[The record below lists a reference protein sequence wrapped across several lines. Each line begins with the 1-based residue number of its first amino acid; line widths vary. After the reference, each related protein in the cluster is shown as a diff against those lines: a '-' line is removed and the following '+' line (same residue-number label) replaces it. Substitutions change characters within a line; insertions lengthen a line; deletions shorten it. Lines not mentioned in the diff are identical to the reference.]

1 MVFGPQNDFNSVGNQ
16 TVISTVCEKYI
27 RFIYDT
33 ISGVESLFLDVVFR
47 IRFINKNVSELDKN
61 YNA

>member
-16 TVISTVCEKYI
+16 TVISTVCEKYM
-27 RFIYDT
+27 RFIYDA

>member
-1 MVFGPQNDFNSVGNQ
+1 MLYEV
-16 TVISTVCEKYI
+16 
-27 RFIYDT
+27 

-47 IRFINKNVSELDKN
+47 IRLMNKDVSEVDKN